1 MLTIYRYIYT
11 YILYSREALAPSI
24 VLHLSREFLFIYEF
38 LLLLTMQSMPTLR
51 NPLII
56 MAEMRREEGR
66 EGSGCCCL
74 GHFARHLWAHFVTVL
89 GPDDYRE
96 RERESLIRDVKII
109 LTVMCG
115 WCNKCPFYAE
125 DAWQC
130 DASLPRIWPG
140 EGEAS
145 KPIDHLNAVRCKS

>member
-1 MLTIYRYIYT
+1 MLTIYRHYILYG
-11 YILYSREALAPSI
+11 LYSREALAPSI

-56 MAEMRREEGR
+56 MAEMRRERGR

-89 GPDDYRE
+89 GPD
-96 RERESLIRDVKII
+96 ERESERGTHPRCENHFNCYVWLMQQVPI
-109 LTVMCG
+109 LCWRCLAMR
-115 WCNKCPFYAE
+115 
-125 DAWQC
+125 C
-130 DASLPRIWPG
+130 DGMRACQEYDLGKARR
-140 EGEAS
+140 A
-145 KPIDHLNAVRCKS
+145 NQ

>member
-1 MLTIYRYIYT
+1 MLTIYRYYIN
-11 YILYSREALAPSI
+11 ILYSREALAPSI

-56 MAEMRREEGR
+56 MAKMRRERGR
-66 EGSGCCCL
+66 EALLLGSLRQAFVGALCNCL
-74 GHFARHLWAHFVTVL
+74 RAG
-89 GPDDYRE
+89 RE
-96 RERESLIRDVKII
+96 RETHPRCENHFNCYVWLMQQVPI
-109 LTVMCG
+109 LCWRCLAMR
-115 WCNKCPFYAE
+115 
-125 DAWQC
+125 C